1 MAKSKKGSV
10 GPPPKNSNDI
20 NSDLTGNGTY
30 QGARSNVTGLHRL
43 LMREPA
49 KYSQEQ
55 SKSYYLY
62 VPAEKVEEVIAKYN
76 KNFVRDLGVV
86 KSDVQPIPTSK
97 VVSYLM

>member
-1 MAKSKKGSV
+1 MAKQKKGSV
-10 GPPPKNSNDI
+10 GAAPKNKNDI

-30 QGARSNVTGLHRL
+30 SGGRSNVTGYHRL

-55 SKSYYLY
+55 SKSYFMY
-62 VPAEKVEEVIAKYN
+62 VPAERVQESIAKHE

-86 KSDVQPIPTSK
+86 KSDVRPTVTSK
-97 VVSYLM
+97 VVSYSM